1 VSMRLGSNGYQRNGA
16 VHKTAYFG
24 TIQIGSP
31 PQSFSM
37 VFDTGSGNL
46 LVPAADC
53 HSQACHS
60 HARFSHQDSQTA
72 EDTSCDGTP
81 TKPGT
86 SPQRDEVTI
95 TFGTGEI
102 WGRCV
107 QDLICLGDICDRGSF
122 ITATYESS
130 VPFSAFAFDGVLG
143 LALDGMSQGSD
154 FNMMERLTKTQAL
167 RQPLFSVFLSDDDKE
182 HSEVN
187 FGEVKHHHMATELF
201 WVDVARASGYW
212 EVAIDGIAVDDQ
224 PLGICAGC
232 FVAVDTG
239 TSELAGPS
247 EVVQQLA
254 QRLDVQSDCS
264 NYDSLPKLGFQTA
277 GRILN
282 LEPRDYIDRA
292 EGHCEISLMPLD
304 VPPPQGPLFVFGIP
318 FLQRFYT
325 VYNKAER
332 KIGFA
337 VARHQGQSPRQAAA
351 LPVSN
356 ASVSEQAK
364 PTSSGF
370 LSM

>member
-1 VSMRLGSNGYQRNGA
+1 
-16 VHKTAYFG
+16 
-24 TIQIGSP
+24 
-31 PQSFSM
+31 
-37 VFDTGSGNL
+37 
-46 LVPAADC
+46 
-53 HSQACHS
+53 
-60 HARFSHQDSQTA
+60 
-72 EDTSCDGTP
+72 
-81 TKPGT
+81 
-86 SPQRDEVTI
+86 
-95 TFGTGEI
+95 
-102 WGRCV
+102 
-107 QDLICLGDICDRGSF
+107 
-122 ITATYESS
+122 
-130 VPFSAFAFDGVLG
+130 
-143 LALDGMSQGSD
+143 MSQGSD

-337 VARHQGQSPRQAAA
+337 VARHHGQSPRQAAA
-351 LPVSN
+351 LLVSN